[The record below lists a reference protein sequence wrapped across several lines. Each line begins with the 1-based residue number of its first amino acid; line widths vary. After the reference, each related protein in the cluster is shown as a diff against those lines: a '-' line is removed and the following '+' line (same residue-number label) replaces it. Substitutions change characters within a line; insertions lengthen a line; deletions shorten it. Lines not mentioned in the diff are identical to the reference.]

1 MGRTGISHVERKAI
15 RSWTFSQ
22 HPRPRQKAIVAW
34 FEAEFARKLSQSTIS
49 ESLDDRFQHLD
60 AEAPLSN
67 TAYRVR
73 AAAWPILEAILYE
86 WQQKIEAQGA
96 LVSGDLLADKARE
109 IWLQIPTY
117 QGQTI
122 PEFSS
127 GWVTKF
133 KQRWGI
139 KEVIQHGEQSSVPQ
153 AAAEEMTEIRD
164 LCLRFPDEDIFNMDE
179 TGLFW
184 RWAISRGLATTSI
197 PGVKKDK
204 SRVSIILCSNATGT
218 ERLPPWVIGKA
229 KQPRALRGVNISA
242 IGCVWRA
249 STRGWVNQSII
260 AEWLS
265 AFYSYVENR
274 KVLLLMDNFSAH
286 LIGLQLQ
293 PPPLNITVQLLPK
306 NSTSL
311 YQPLDQGII
320 KNFKSYYRKQWL
332 QFSIEHYNQSL
343 NPFDY
348 MTLLST
354 LRWVAVSWLVNIK
367 NSTTINCYIKSTCI
381 PKRWQAQDT
390 GADEGDSIEQLYQAA
405 TQTGHIRDAMAIENF
420 LNPIDED
427 IEEDE
432 EATSLQD
439 IITNHLG
446 TSTLEVEEDDT
457 LPPPAPT
464 TLQALQAVRTLLHYQ
479 EYQDGVGYND
489 ISYMR
494 ELERSLAAQSIRNMR
509 QSTISEWLQP
519 REA

>member
-117 QGQTI
+117 QGQT
-122 PEFSS
+122 
-127 GWVTKF
+127 
-133 KQRWGI
+133 
-139 KEVIQHGEQSSVPQ
+139 
-153 AAAEEMTEIRD
+153 
-164 LCLRFPDEDIFNMDE
+164 
-179 TGLFW
+179 
-184 RWAISRGLATTSI
+184 
-197 PGVKKDK
+197 
-204 SRVSIILCSNATGT
+204 ILCSNATGT

-367 NSTTINCYIKSTCI
+367 NSTIINCYIKSTCI